1 MAGFGHAAR
10 CLPIHWR
17 DCDRSGVNNQDL
29 VKWTDLD
36 TKAGTLMVRRALQRQ
51 TWRHGCDDPHACGS
65 KAHKRKPCPKDCTRH
80 ARACPPPCPPDC
92 TGHARARPQQKGGG
106 LVITEVKTRAARRVE
121 RLALKPAELQL
132 STRTGGTV
140 NLHGVC
146 DRTGTNGSGGRLETV
161 NLGAADAAMENVL
174 VHWFNAPLVRPL
186 EDIYD
191 DSDHRVHLG
200 RLVATFS
207 GWTITMD
214 RRPDYDEVWKSAL
227 NMGSLVMTHTMQIR
241 REDGAAPFTATEVEP
256 VIDALQFG
264 LSFAVGRW
272 AAPALLVGFD
282 HKGHRVWEQWAAR
295 HCTPGDPGPLRWWT
309 EMLTGD
315 LIELL
320 ERLVQRFSDPD
331 ERFSL
336 RFLMASAVHSAAG
349 GFVEQ
354 RIMTAFAAIEHL
366 MWKRLVTVGGM
377 SKTKYKAKDFPAS
390 EKLTLV
396 LNEAKIRNDIDA
408 GALPSLYR
416 EMQKQEEE
424 SNRTWPFIACRI
436 RNMIVHPTD
445 YEERLYRSG
454 EESYWRPG
462 C

>member
-1 MAGFGHAAR
+1 MYPYGAPGAPVSLAAGHITIAGQTR
-10 CLPIHWR
+10 EGEVELRLSPDLGVIWR
-17 DCDRSGVNNQDL
+17 
-29 VKWTDLD
+29 
-36 TKAGTLMVRRALQRQ
+36 
-51 TWRHGCDDPHACGS
+51 S
-65 KAHKRKPCPKDCTRH
+65 KPF
-80 ARACPPPCPPDC
+80 
-92 TGHARARPQQKGGG
+92 
-106 LVITEVKTRAARRVE
+106 E

-200 RLVATFS
+200 RLVATFP

-227 NMGSLVMTHTMQIR
+227 NMGSVVMTHTMQIR

-454 EESYWRPG
+454 DGVVLETWLLVHHYLLLLTLHHIGYKGSYQRQLPPGGWAGDVEPVPWTSPESNETRDG
-462 C
+462 TGEST